1 MSPEDLD
8 TQVVFLLI
16 ELKRRFMAEPRRDD
30 GNTQG
35 VKEIS
40 LSELLAKRAAE
51 LSLEK
56 KCEDVVILDLRGLTS
71 VTDFFVIATADSERK
86 VKAAY
91 EHIVDEL
98 KHDDE
103 RPLHIEG
110 SDLLHWVLI
119 DYVDVVVHIFMP
131 DERRFYDLE
140 SLWGDAPKQS
150 LKSIGGEVVEDD

>member
-1 MSPEDLD
+1 MTDVRSDESKTVQD
-8 TQVVFLLI
+8 V
-16 ELKRRFMAEPRRDD
+16 E
-30 GNTQG
+30 G
-35 VKEIS
+35 VREVAT
-40 LSELLAKRAAE
+40 SELLANRAAE

-71 VTDFFVIATADSERK
+71 MTDFFVIASADSERK

-103 RPLHIEG
+103 RPLNVEG
-110 SDLLHWVLI
+110 ADLLHWVLL
-119 DYVDVVVHIFMP
+119 DYVDVVIHIFMP

-140 SLWGDAPKQS
+140 SLWSDAPKRTMKAS
-150 LKSIGGEVVEDD
+150 GESRPAED